1 MPKHYLWVIGE
12 GIKTYRPG
20 EIIVDRYQVQDDRI
34 LMDTQPEKTPQMPE
48 EIPGKIEPYLR
59 LFPYRLHIPQVFGII
74 SVTEKKGTRKIWLL
88 EAGPINSNSGSLMP
102 KIATSWKHAT
112 AMRQLNWLWQ
122 IAQLWQ
128 PLNVQKV
135 ASSLLNSE
143 NLRVEGQLVRLLE
156 LQADQKSLTLQH
168 LGRFW
173 QKWASNAH
181 PAVEKF
187 LKQLFHQMIA
197 GEVYNADQVIV
208 QLDQALELLGRSQ
221 TRKINIA
228 TATDTGPNRSNN
240 EDACYPPSKTA
251 ISYPPSYK
259 TVAMVCDGIGGQ
271 EGGEE
276 ASELAIKVLCQRLHN
291 IPEDG
296 DPLTIITKLEESAYA
311 ANDAIYERND
321 NEQRQGRQRMG
332 TTLVMALAHLHELYI
347 AHVGDSRAYWI
358 TPTRCYQVTLDDDV
372 ATRQVR
378 LGYSLYQ
385 DAVNQ
390 IASGAL
396 VQALG
401 ITASTSL
408 HPTVQ
413 RFPIDE
419 DSIFLICSDGLSD
432 RNRVEEYWQTEILPL
447 LEGKTNL
454 ATVRDR
460 LIEIANT
467 INGHDNVTVALVYYQ
482 VTDKGQITELSV
494 PPVKVQHL
502 KVEKSRKNS
511 EFNSSDN
518 QFFDNKPKNFPYDSE
533 YKSGWFYLSGI
544 LILLVL
550 GGILAYFLSPLV
562 KGLTEQ
568 KKITQPLD
576 VSSPKNNT
584 FAGNTK
590 NPSQQTNSIF
600 SPSLSLDIGS
610 FILISHGGH
619 DRESLHEPIE
629 LLNNTTNKTVK
640 GTVGDGSIL
649 QVTRKLNQSEENWLE
664 LQVCATETPSN
675 IDLEFSNFLLQPKD
689 KGWIQQAKIES
700 SSDVIILEK
709 NSEKLDGC
717 VED

>member
-1 MPKHYLWVIGE
+1 MPKHYLWAIGE

-20 EIIVDRYQVQDDRI
+20 EMIVDRYQVQGDRI
-34 LMDTQPEKTPQMPE
+34 LLDIQPEKTPQMPE
-48 EIPGKIEPYLR
+48 EIPGEIEPYLR
-59 LFPYRLHIPQVFGII
+59 LLPYRLHIPQVFGVV
-74 SVTEKKGTRKIWLL
+74 SVTEKKGTREIWLL
-88 EAGPINSNSGSLMP
+88 EGGPINSDSGSLMP
-102 KIATSWKHAT
+102 EIAKVWKDAT
-112 AMRQLNWLWQ
+112 PMRQLNWLWQ
-122 IAQLWQ
+122 MAQLWQ

-135 ASSLLNSE
+135 ASSLLNLE

-156 LQADQKSLTLQH
+156 LEADRKSLTLQH

-197 GEVYNADQVIV
+197 GEIYNADRLIV
-208 QLDQALELLGRSQ
+208 QLDRALEILGRSQ
-221 TRKINIA
+221 IRKVHIA

-240 EDACYPPSKTA
+240 EDSCYPPSKTA

-259 TVAMVCDGIGGQ
+259 TVAIVCDGIGGQ

-276 ASELAIKVLCQRLHN
+276 ASELAIKVLCQKLHNN
-291 IPEDG
+291 IPEQG
-296 DPLTIITKLEESAYA
+296 DALTITTKLEESAYA

-347 AHVGDSRAYWI
+347 THVGDSRAYWI
-358 TPTRCYQVTLDDDV
+358 TPTQCYQVTLDDDV

-390 IASGAL
+390 VASGAL

-432 RNRVEEYWQTEILPL
+432 RDRVEEYWQTEILPL
-447 LEGKTNL
+447 LQGKISL
-454 ATVRDR
+454 VTVRDR

-467 INGHDNVTVALVYYQ
+467 TNGHDNVTVALVHYQ
-482 VTDKGQITELSV
+482 ITDKGQMTELSL
-494 PPVKVQHL
+494 PPVKVQ
-502 KVEKSRKNS
+502 KPQKNAKL
-511 EFNSSDN
+511 NSSDS
-518 QFFDNKPKNFPYDSE
+518 QFLESKSRDFLSDSE
-533 YKSGWFYLSGI
+533 YKSGWFYLLGI
-544 LILLVL
+544 LILLAL
-550 GGILAYFLSPLV
+550 GGILAYFLIPLA
-562 KGLTEQ
+562 
-568 KKITQPLD
+568 LD
-576 VSSPKNNT
+576 VKPPKPPKSNNFAPKTEKSSPQ
-584 FAGNTK
+584 
-590 NPSQQTNSIF
+590 PNSIF

-610 FILISHGGH
+610 FILISHS
-619 DRESLHEPIE
+619 DRSPESLHEPIE
-629 LLNNTTNKTVK
+629 LLNSTTNKAVK
-640 GTVGDGSIL
+640 GTVGNGSIL
-649 QVTRKLNQSEENWLE
+649 QVTRKLNQSEETWLE
-664 LQVCATETPSN
+664 LQVCSTETPSN
-675 IDLEFSNFLLQPKD
+675 IDPDFSNVLLQPKD
-689 KGWIQQAKIES
+689 RGWIQQAKIES
-700 SSDVIILEK
+700 SLDVIILEK
-709 NSEKLDGC
+709 NSEKLDEC
-717 VED
+717 LNN

>member
-1 MPKHYLWVIGE
+1 MPKHYLWAIGE
-12 GIKTYRPG
+12 GFKAYRPG
-20 EIIVDRYQVQDDRI
+20 EIIVDRYQVKGDRI
-34 LMDTQPEKTPQMPE
+34 LLDTQPEEMPQMPE
-48 EIPGKIEPYLR
+48 EIPGEIEPYLR
-59 LFPYRLHIPQVFGII
+59 LFPYRLHIPQVFGIL
-74 SVTEKKGTRKIWLL
+74 SVTEKKGTREIWLL
-88 EAGPINSNSGSLMP
+88 QGGPIDGNSGSIMP
-102 KIATSWKHAT
+102 DIATAWKNAT
-112 AMRQLNWLWQ
+112 PMRQLNWLWQ
-122 IAQLWQ
+122 MAQLWQ

-156 LQADQKSLTLQH
+156 LQADRKSLTLQH

-197 GEVYNADQVIV
+197 GEIHNADRLIG
-208 QLDQALELLGRSQ
+208 QLDRALEVLGRSQ
-221 TRKINIA
+221 IRKIHIT

-259 TVAMVCDGIGGQ
+259 TIAIVCDGIGGQ
-271 EGGEE
+271 ERGEE
-276 ASELAIKVLCQRLHN
+276 ASELAIKVLCQNLQN
-291 IPEDG
+291 IPEEG
-296 DPLTIITKLEESAYA
+296 DPLTITTKLEESAYA

-347 AHVGDSRAYWI
+347 THIGDSRAYWI

-401 ITASTSL
+401 VTASASL

-454 ATVRDR
+454 AKVRDR
-460 LIEIANT
+460 LIEIANAT
-467 INGHDNVTVALVYYQ
+467 NGHDNVTVALVHYQ
-482 VTDKGQITELSV
+482 VTDKGQITELSL

-502 KVEKSRKNS
+502 KVQKSQKNA
-511 EFNSSDN
+511 ELNPSDS

-533 YKSGWFYLSGI
+533 YKSAWFYLSGI

-550 GGILAYFLSPLV
+550 GGILAYFLSPLAKV
-562 KGLTEQ
+562 LPK
-568 KKITQPLD
+568 P
-576 VSSPKNNT
+576 PKNSTFPENT
-584 FAGNTK
+584 EK
-590 NPSQQTNSIF
+590 PSKQPNSIF
-600 SPSLSLDIGS
+600 SPALSLDIGS
-610 FILISHGGH
+610 FIWINHSANSPK
-619 DRESLHEPIE
+619 SLYEPIE
-629 LLNNTTNKTVK
+629 LLDSTANKTVK
-640 GTVGDGSIL
+640 GTVGNGSIL
-649 QVTRKLNQSEENWLE
+649 KVTRKLNQSQETWLE
-664 LQVCATETPSN
+664 LEVVCSTETPSS
-675 IDLEFSNFLLQPKD
+675 IDPEFSNIFLQPKD

-700 SSDVIILEK
+700 SLDVVILER

-717 VED
+717 FKNY

>member
-1 MPKHYLWVIGE
+1 MPKHYLWAIGE

-20 EIIVDRYQVQDDRI
+20 EMIVDRYQVEDDQI
-34 LMDTQPEKTPQMPE
+34 LLDTQPEEMPQMPK
-48 EIPGKIEPYLR
+48 EIPGEIEPYLR
-59 LFPYRLHIPQVFGII
+59 LFPYRLHIPQVFGIL
-74 SVTEKKGTRKIWLL
+74 SVTEKKGTREIWLL
-88 EAGPINSNSGSLMP
+88 EGGPIDANSGSIMP
-102 KIATSWKHAT
+102 DIPTAWKDATP
-112 AMRQLNWLWQ
+112 MRQLNWLWQ
-122 IAQLWQ
+122 MAQLWQ

-156 LQADQKSLTLQH
+156 LQADRKSLTLQH

-173 QKWASNAH
+173 QKWARNAH

-197 GEVYNADQVIV
+197 GEIHNTDRLIG
-208 QLDQALELLGRSQ
+208 QLDRALEILGRSQ
-221 TRKINIA
+221 IRKIHIA

-240 EDACYPPSKTA
+240 EDACYPPSKTP
-251 ISYPPSYK
+251 ISCPPSNK
-259 TVAMVCDGIGGQ
+259 TVAIVCDGIGGQ
-271 EGGEE
+271 ERGEE
-276 ASELAIKVLCQRLHN
+276 ASELAIKVLYQNLQN
-291 IPEDG
+291 ISEEG
-296 DPLTIITKLEESAYA
+296 DPLSITTKLEESAYA

-347 AHVGDSRAYWI
+347 THIGDSRAYWI

-378 LGYSLYQ
+378 LGYSLYH

-390 IASGAL
+390 VASGAL

-401 ITASTSL
+401 VTASTSL

-447 LEGKTNL
+447 LQGKTNL

-460 LIEIANT
+460 LIEIANVT
-467 INGHDNVTVALVYYQ
+467 NGHDNVTVALVYYQ
-482 VTDKGQITELSV
+482 VTDKDQITELSL

-502 KVEKSRKNS
+502 KLQKSRKNS
-511 EFNSSDN
+511 EFNSSDS

-533 YKSGWFYLSGI
+533 YKSGWFYLLGI

-550 GGILAYFLSPLV
+550 GGILAYFLSPLAKELTPPWPV
-562 KGLTEQ
+562 KSPNSSTVAANTE
-568 KKITQPLD
+568 K
-576 VSSPKNNT
+576 
-584 FAGNTK
+584 
-590 NPSQQTNSIF
+590 PSQQPNPTS

-610 FILISHGGH
+610 FILINHS
-619 DRESLHEPIE
+619 DRSQEKLHEPIE
-629 LLNNTTNKTVK
+629 LLDNTTNKKVI
-640 GTVGDGSIL
+640 GIVSNGSIL
-649 QVTRKLNQSEENWLE
+649 QVTRKVTRKSNQSEETWLE
-664 LQVCATETPSN
+664 LQVFCLTETPSN
-675 IDLEFSNFLLQPKD
+675 IEPELSNVLQPKE
-689 KGWIQQAKIES
+689 KGWIEQAKIES
-700 SSDVIILEK
+700 NLDVIILER

>member
-12 GIKTYRPG
+12 GIKTYRSG
-20 EIIVDRYQVQDDRI
+20 EIIVDRYQVQDDQI
-34 LMDTQPEKTPQMPE
+34 LLDTQPEKTPQMPE
-48 EIPGKIEPYLR
+48 EIPGEIEPYLR
-59 LFPYRLHIPQVFGII
+59 LFPYRLHIPQVYGIL
-74 SVTEKKGTRKIWLL
+74 SVTEKKRTREIWLL
-88 EAGPINSNSGSLMP
+88 EGGPINSNSGSLMP
-102 KIATSWKHAT
+102 KIATSWKDAT
-112 AMRQLNWLWQ
+112 PMRQLNWLWQ

-197 GEVYNADQVIV
+197 GEVYNADQLIV

-221 TRKINIA
+221 IRKINIA

-291 IPEDG
+291 NIPEQG
-296 DPLTIITKLEESAYA
+296 DALTITTKLEESAYA

-460 LIEIANT
+460 LIEIANAT
-467 INGHDNVTVALVYYQ
+467 NGHDNVTVALVYYQ

-550 GGILAYFLSPLV
+550 GGILAYFLSPLAKELTPPWPV
-562 KGLTEQ
+562 KSPNSSTVAANTE
-568 KKITQPLD
+568 K
-576 VSSPKNNT
+576 
-584 FAGNTK
+584 
-590 NPSQQTNSIF
+590 PSQQPNPTS

-610 FILISHGGH
+610 LILINHS
-619 DRESLHEPIE
+619 DRSQEKSQEPIE
-629 LLNNTTNKTVK
+629 LLNNRTNKKVK
-640 GTVGDGSIL
+640 GIVSNGSIL
-649 QVTRKLNQSEENWLE
+649 EVTRKLNQPEETWLE
-664 LQVCATETPSN
+664 LQVVCSTETPSN
-675 IDLEFSNFLLQPKD
+675 IDPEFSNVLLQPKD
-689 KGWIQQAKIES
+689 KGWIEQAKIES